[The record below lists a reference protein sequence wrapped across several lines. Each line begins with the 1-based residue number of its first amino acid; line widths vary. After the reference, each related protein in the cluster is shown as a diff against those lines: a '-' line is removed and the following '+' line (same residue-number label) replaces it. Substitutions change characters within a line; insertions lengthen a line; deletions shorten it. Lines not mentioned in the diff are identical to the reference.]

1 MFSTYDTLGHFL
13 QIIGAGQVV
22 GIKSLVLQIAAIA
35 IDLHLIDIREASLT
49 NRGIGKLVNT

>member
-1 MFSTYDTLGHFL
+1 MFSAYDTLGHFL

-22 GIKSLVLQIAAIA
+22 GIN
-35 IDLHLIDIREASLT
+35 LHLIDIGEACLT

>member
-1 MFSTYDTLGHFL
+1 MFSADDTLGHFL

-35 IDLHLIDIREASLT
+35 INLHLIDIGEACLT